1 MKNFILS
8 VQHLLAMYAGA
19 ILVPIIVGTSLK
31 FSAEEIAYLVTVD
44 IFMCGVATFLQANKV
59 TGTGLPIVLGCTFTA
74 VAPMILIGQTKG
86 LDVLYGSLLISG
98 ILVVLIAPFFSY
110 LVKFFP
116 PVVTGSVVTIIGINL
131 MPVAMNYLA
140 GGEGAKNYGDTKNL
154 ILGGVT
160 LLIIL
165 ILQRFTKG
173 FLKLIAI
180 LIGLAIGTALAG
192 IFGMVDI
199 KQVGDAHW
207 FGFPV
212 PFRFSGFGFDVS
224 SILVFFIVAVVSLIE
239 STGVY
244 HALSEITGR
253 KLERKDFR
261 KGYTAEGLAIIL
273 GSIFNA
279 FPYTAYSQNVGLVSL
294 SGAKKNNVIYGMVI
308 LLLICGCIPKL
319 GALANI
325 IPLPVLGGAMI
336 AMFGMVM
343 AYGVSIL
350 GNINFQN
357 QNNLLIIAIS
367 VGLGAGISAVPQAFK
382 GLGEQFAWLTQNG
395 IVLGAI
401 SAIILNFFF
410 NGIKYK
416 QTEENVK

>member
-8 VQHLLAMYAGA
+8 VQHLLALYAGA

-173 FLKLIAI
+173 FLKSIAI

>member
-154 ILGGVT
+154 MLGGIT

-173 FLKLIAI
+173 FLKSIAI

-244 HALSEITGR
+244 HALSKITGR

>member
-31 FSAEEIAYLVTVD
+31 FSAEEIAYLVTID

-173 FLKLIAI
+173 FLKSIAI

>member
-116 PVVTGSVVTIIGINL
+116 PVVTGSVVTII
-131 MPVAMNYLA
+131 AMNYLA

-173 FLKLIAI
+173 FLKSIAI

-253 KLERKDFR
+253 ILERKDFR

>member
-98 ILVVLIAPFFSY
+98 ILVVLITPFFSY

-173 FLKLIAI
+173 FLKSIAI

>member
-173 FLKLIAI
+173 FLKSIAI

-199 KQVGDAHW
+199 KQVGDEHW
-207 FGFPV
+207 FGFTV

>member
-98 ILVVLIAPFFSY
+98 ILVVLIAAFFSY

-154 ILGGVT
+154 MLGGIT

-173 FLKLIAI
+173 FLKSIAI

>member
-154 ILGGVT
+154 MLGGVT

-173 FLKLIAI
+173 FLKSISI
-180 LIGLAIGTALAG
+180 LIGLAIGTAIAG

>member
-173 FLKLIAI
+173 FLKSIAI

-244 HALSEITGR
+244 HALSKITGR

>member
-173 FLKLIAI
+173 FLKSIAI
-180 LIGLAIGTALAG
+180 IIGLAIGTALAG

-294 SGAKKNNVIYGMVI
+294 SGAKKNNLIYGMVI

>member
-154 ILGGVT
+154 MLGGVT

-173 FLKLIAI
+173 FLKSISI
-180 LIGLAIGTALAG
+180 LIGLAIGTAIAG

-382 GLGEQFAWLTQNG
+382 GLGEKFAWLTQNG

>member
-98 ILVVLIAPFFSY
+98 ILIVLIAPFFSY

-173 FLKLIAI
+173 FLKSIAI

>member
-44 IFMCGVATFLQANKV
+44 IFMCGVATFLQANRV

-154 ILGGVT
+154 MLGGVT

-173 FLKLIAI
+173 FLKSISI

>member
-173 FLKLIAI
+173 FLKSIAI

-199 KQVGDAHW
+199 KQVGNAHW

-212 PFRFSGFGFDVS
+212 PFRFSGFRFDVS

-244 HALSEITGR
+244 HALSEIIGR

>member
-160 LLIIL
+160 LLIII

-173 FLKLIAI
+173 FLKSIAI